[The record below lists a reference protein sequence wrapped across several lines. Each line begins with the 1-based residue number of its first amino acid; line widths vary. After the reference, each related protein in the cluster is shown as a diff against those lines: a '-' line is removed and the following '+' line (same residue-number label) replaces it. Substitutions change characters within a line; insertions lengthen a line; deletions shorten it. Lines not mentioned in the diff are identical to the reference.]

1 MGRIAIDKELIK
13 DLSDLLEKNNL
24 SEIAVT
30 QGRHSIK
37 VARQFGSEGIINHE
51 IITKGGKKTIKK
63 QNKDIENIEEAG
75 AVRSPMVGT
84 VYLASAPDAKPFITV
99 GQSVKEGDQL
109 FIIEAMKTMNPVKSP
124 YTGVIKNII
133 VENEAPVE
141 YDEVLASI
149 EIS

>member
-1 MGRIAIDKELIK
+1 MGRISLDKELIK

-24 SEIAVT
+24 SEISVT
-30 QGRHSIK
+30 QGRFSVK
-37 VARQFGSEGIINHE
+37 VARQFGSEGIIS
-51 IITKGGKKTIKK
+51 KGDKKTIKNN
-63 QNKDIENIEEAG
+63 NKDVDNIEDAG

-84 VYLASAPDAKPFITV
+84 VYLASAPGAKPFISV

-124 YTGVIKNII
+124 YKGVIKKII
-133 VENEAPVE
+133 VENETPVE